1 MRYHG
6 AEHVDGILAD
16 LGVSFHHFDTAD
28 RGFSFR
34 SDAPLDMRMN
44 RNGGKTAADI
54 LADYPEEEL
63 SRLFR
68 TYTDLKN
75 PRALTSAII
84 RARAEAPVDTTFRL
98 VEAARKAISPQ
109 REKKDLAQVFQ
120 ALRIEVNDEMGALK
134 ALLGQAAEVLRPGGR
149 LAVITYHSI
158 EDRMVKN
165 FIRSGNVE
173 GIVDKD
179 FYGRVSTP
187 WKQVNRSPV
196 VPSEAEVE
204 RNPRARSA
212 KLRVAELL

>member
-1 MRYHG
+1 M
-6 AEHVDGILAD
+6 
-16 LGVSFHHFDTAD
+16 
-28 RGFSFR
+28 
-34 SDAPLDMRMN
+34 
-44 RNGGKTAADI
+44 
-54 LADYPEEEL
+54 
-63 SRLFR
+63 
-68 TYTDLKN
+68 
-75 PRALTSAII
+75 
-84 RARAEAPVDTTFRL
+84 
-98 VEAARKAISPQ
+98 
-109 REKKDLAQVFQ
+109 FQ

-196 VPSEAEVE
+196 VPSEEEVE

>member
-1 MRYHG
+1 MRYYG
-6 AEHVDGILAD
+6 VEKAEGILAD

-63 SRLFR
+63 TRLFR

-75 PRALTSAII
+75 TRALASAIVK
-84 RARAEAPVDTTFRL
+84 ARAEAPVDSTFRL

-109 REKKDLAQVFQ
+109 REKKELAQVFQ

-165 FIRSGNVE
+165 FIRSGNVD

-187 WKQVNRSPV
+187 WRPVNRSPI
-196 VPSEAEVE
+196 VPSAEEVE